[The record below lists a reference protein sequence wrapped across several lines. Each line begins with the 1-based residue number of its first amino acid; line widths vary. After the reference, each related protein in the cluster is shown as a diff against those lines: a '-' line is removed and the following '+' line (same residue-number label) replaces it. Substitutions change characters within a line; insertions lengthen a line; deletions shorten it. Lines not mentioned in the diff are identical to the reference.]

1 MSHFQPPLQRDFG
14 DFRDRERAELV
25 GEVEEEEGEGITVT
39 DINMDFNAQLSPEV
53 TILTQAV

>member
-25 GEVEEEEGEGITVT
+25 GEVEEEEGITVT

-53 TILTQAV
+53 TIMIQEV

>member
-14 DFRDRERAELV
+14 DFRDRERTELV
-25 GEVEEEEGEGITVT
+25 GEVEEEEGEGIAVT

-53 TILTQAV
+53 TIVKQEV

>member
-25 GEVEEEEGEGITVT
+25 GEEEEGEGITVT

-53 TILTQAV
+53 TIMTQEV